1 MINKIRQYVLIYAQC
16 KITSTFYNSLD
27 VINFYQ
33 FSYLVSN
40 QFSSIP
46 LNNLYLVE
54 YEVKITLTFKI
65 FTVYIRVWQRY
76 SRRNSTLWKSSLA
89 FTSIFC
95 NYVYSC
101 LLNRLWI
108 HSRDIFKTWVIILI
122 SLASEHLIEVWQ
134 NNIYVII

>member
-76 SRRNSTLWKSSLA
+76 SRRNSTL
-89 FTSIFC
+89 
-95 NYVYSC
+95 
-101 LLNRLWI
+101 
-108 HSRDIFKTWVIILI
+108 
-122 SLASEHLIEVWQ
+122 
-134 NNIYVII
+134 